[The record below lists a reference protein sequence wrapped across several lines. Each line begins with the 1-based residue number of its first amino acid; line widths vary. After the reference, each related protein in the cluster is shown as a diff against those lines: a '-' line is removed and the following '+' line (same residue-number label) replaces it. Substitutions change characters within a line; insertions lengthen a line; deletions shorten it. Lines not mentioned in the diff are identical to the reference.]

1 MNNSVSVKYGYL
13 TGMLVVEVMPNTE
26 KWMFNDH
33 RKVSLVLMVNFRTQE
48 AIHLVFVKCLVIIN
62 RLKKRAW

>member
-1 MNNSVSVKYGYL
+1 
-13 TGMLVVEVMPNTE
+13 MLVVVEVMPNTE